1 MTTTVSYQFATVPP
15 LPPRHVSRPRLLAA
29 VDRAADAPITLLCA
43 GPGAGKTVLLAEWVK
58 NLKGRVAWVTPGK
71 ADAEPERFWRLLL
84 GVVDEVSAG

>member
-29 VDRAADAPITLLCA
+29 LDRAADAPITLLCA

-58 NLKGRVAWVTPGK
+58 NLKAPGHLGHAGTGRRRAR
-71 ADAEPERFWRLLL
+71 ALL
-84 GVVDEVSAG
+84 APA